1 LIRVNPGIKL
11 VYHGKELML
20 PGTILTV
27 KDVRT
32 YIVDNVFETMV
43 VFEET
48 NGSEYN
54 IRFFQPLHSVE

>member
-1 LIRVNPGIKL
+1 
-11 VYHGKELML
+11 ML

-54 IRFFQPLHSVE
+54 IRFFQPSHSVE